1 MKKCKDLVWLAESG
15 QFICAATRQNMNK
28 IITRVNR
35 QLRLSAYESFT
46 DAGMH
51 ESDRY
56 SKMRTAKIYTMEETT
71 SDYGRKSGKL
81 AACREYRVLERHML
95 IADMDIPREKE

>member
-1 MKKCKDLVWLAESG
+1 
-15 QFICAATRQNMNK
+15 MNK